1 MDMTYNFAMDKITM
15 SQECE
20 NKIVE
25 LVENSQ
31 QEKDKK

>member
-20 NKIVE
+20 KKIVE

-31 QEKDKK
+31 QAKDKK

>member
-1 MDMTYNFAMDKITM
+1 MDMTYNSAMNKIVM

-20 NKIVE
+20 DKIVE

-31 QEKDKK
+31 QAKDKK

>member
-1 MDMTYNFAMDKITM
+1 MTYNSAMNKIIM

-20 NKIVE
+20 DKIVE

-31 QEKDKK
+31 QKNDEK